1 MALNQWLLLL
11 LLLLLQVLHE
21 VTGTRV
27 KLNMGGFEDVVIAID
42 PQIPEDN
49 KLVDAIKDM
58 VKEASTYLFSA
69 TRQRFYFRTVKVIIP
84 STWKPKN
91 EYQRVTTES
100 YDEADVIVADHY
112 LKHGDDPYTLQYGG
126 CGQPGRY
133 IHFTPNFLTN
143 DKLHN
148 AYGPRGRVFVHEW
161 AHLRWGVFDEYNND
175 APFYTPGGDNLPEA
189 TRCSAGFTGQYI
201 FPLGGKNYRDC
212 KIDHRTQLYEHG
224 CLFVPKR
231 HQDTAASIMYLQ
243 SLPSVTQFCDK
254 SNHNIKAT
262 NMQNKMCNY
271 RSSWEVIM
279 ASPDF
284 ASSSPI
290 TVPPPDPTIS
300 LLQKQERV
308 LCLVLDVSGSM
319 DLNNRTVRLKQAA
332 EIFLLQIIEAGS
344 WVGIV
349 AFNSTAAVK
358 THLKQIINDSVRKT
372 LTEYLPTRT
381 TRGTSICSGVRSGF
395 QVFLHKY
402 GSTKGCEIVLL
413 TDGEDTAISS
423 CFDEVQRS
431 GSIIHT
437 IALGSSA
444 ARELETLA
452 DKTGGLKFSI
462 TDSLDSNSLID
473 AFSGISS
480 GSGDISQ
487 QALQLESR
495 GQSVGSKDQLNGIV
509 TIDKTVGNDTFFVV
523 TWGVSPPGIL
533 LTDPKGREYTE
544 KDFAIDN
551 TNVQTA
557 RLKIDGTA
565 ETGDWIYSIQNTHS
579 GAQVISIAVTTRA
592 ASASV
597 PPLIVKPYTKSDTNK
612 FPSPVVIYAEVSQGF
627 LPVIGAKV
635 TATVEPEIGT
645 PVELELYDDGSGA
658 DILKNDGIY
667 SRYFTSFRGNGRHN
681 IKVRVQGKDQTL
693 RRSRRQSQAFYVAG
707 VIEEDGEIT
716 MNPPKPEPTDDELQ
730 ANLGSVSRI
739 ASGGS
744 FVVSG
749 VPLGG
754 TITDVLPPSQITD
767 LEVKL
772 AEDDDHFCLAW
783 TAPGNDYDTGKAER
797 YEIKMSENPLE
808 LRHGT
813 FDIATSV
820 NTTGLA
826 VEDAGV
832 RQIFR
837 YKPDNFMKENGTSIY
852 FAIRAIDGSSNIGE
866 VSNIARAVV
875 LLPVSPP
882 TPTSPVT
889 TSTAHTTPADQYSV
903 LPTTPSN
910 VKPTCANDTSAINTT
925 METVIIACAS
935 AIIICAI
942 VSITVCVLRKQRYRS
957 YDTCMDITVVNK
969 NASTIL

>member
-1 MALNQWLLLL
+1 MALNHWL

-27 KLNMGGFEDVVIAID
+27 KLNMGGFEDVVIAIN

-49 KLVDAIKDM
+49 KMVDAIKDM

-69 TRQRFYFRTVKVIIP
+69 TRQRFYFKTVKVIIP
-84 STWKPKN
+84 STWEPKN

-100 YDEADVIVADHY
+100 YDKADVIVADHY

-126 CGQPGRY
+126 CGEPGRY

-201 FPLGGKNYRDC
+201 FPLGGKSYRDC

-262 NMQNKMCNY
+262 NLQNKMCNY
-271 RSSWEVIM
+271 RSTWEVIM

-290 TVPPPDPTIS
+290 MVPPPDPTVS
-300 LLQKQERV
+300 LLQKQDRV

-319 DLNNRTVRLKQAA
+319 DANNRTVRLKQAA
-332 EIFLLQIIEAGS
+332 EIFLLQVIEAGS

-349 AFNSTAAVK
+349 TFSSTAAVK
-358 THLKQIINDSVRKT
+358 THLKQISNDSMRKT

-381 TRGTSICSGVRSGF
+381 TRGTNICSGVRSGF

-437 IALGSSA
+437 IALGSNA
-444 ARELETLA
+444 TKDLETLA

-462 TDSLDSNSLID
+462 TDSVDSNSLID
-473 AFSGISS
+473 AFSGLSS

-487 QALQLESR
+487 QSIQLESR
-495 GQSVGSKDQLNGIV
+495 GQSVGSQDQLNGIV

-523 TWGVSPPGIL
+523 TWGTSPPEIL

-551 TNVQTA
+551 TNVRTA

-565 ETGDWIYSIQNTHS
+565 ETGDWIYSIQNTYS
-579 GAQVISIAVTTRA
+579 NAQVISITVTTRA
-592 ASASV
+592 ASVNV
-597 PPLIVKPYTKSDTNK
+597 PPVIVKSFMNSDTNK
-612 FPSPVVIYAEVSQGF
+612 FPSPMVIYAEVSQGF

-635 TATVEPEIGT
+635 IATVEPEIGT
-645 PVELELYDDGSGA
+645 PEEVELFDNGSGA
-658 DILKNDGIY
+658 DLIKNDGIY
-667 SRYFTSFRGNGRHN
+667 SRYFTSLKGNGRHN
-681 IKVRVQGKDQTL
+681 LKVRVEGKDKVL
-693 RRSRRQSQAFYVAG
+693 KRSRRQSQALYIPG
-707 VIEEDGEIT
+707 YTENGNIT
-716 MNPPKPEPTDDELQ
+716 MNPPKPEANVSETD
-730 ANLGSVSRI
+730 LGNVTRI
-739 ASGGS
+739 VSGGT

-749 VPLGG
+749 MSPGG
-754 TITDVLPPSQITD
+754 SHDVLPPCKITD
-767 LEVKL
+767 LEVQQTGDGGFL
-772 AEDDDHFCLAW
+772 LTW
-783 TAPGNDYDTGKAER
+783 TAPGDDYDVGKAEM
-797 YEIKMSENPLE
+797 YEIKMGERPSELTNA
-808 LRHGT
+808 T
-813 FDIATSV
+813 FDRATPV
-820 NTTGLA
+820 DTAGLMTE
-826 VEDAGV
+826 VAGV
-832 RQIFR
+832 KQSFH
-837 YKPDNFMKENGTSIY
+837 YKPVNFTKENGTSIY
-852 FAIRAIDGSSNIGE
+852 FAIRCIDGSDNVGE
-866 VSNIARAVV
+866 ISNIARAVV
-875 LLPVSPP
+875 FLPAWPSSPTRP
-882 TPTSPVT
+882 ITISP
-889 TSTAHTTPADQYSV
+889 TPADNSIILSSPGDKHPGPV
-903 LPTTPSN
+903 DKST
-910 VKPTCANDTSAINTT
+910 III
-925 METVIIACAS
+925 VIIACVS
-935 AIIICAI
+935 VIIFLAVVGIA
-942 VSITVCVLRKQRYRS
+942 VCILRKRKYGNYVTTTTS
-957 YDTCMDITVVNK
+957 TTV
-969 NASTIL
+969 AP

>member
-1 MALNQWLLLL
+1 MALNHWL

-27 KLNMGGFEDVVIAID
+27 KLNMGGFEDVVIAIN

-49 KLVDAIKDM
+49 KMVDAIKDM

-69 TRQRFYFRTVKVIIP
+69 TRQRFYFKTVKVIIP
-84 STWKPKN
+84 STWEPKN

-100 YDEADVIVADHY
+100 YDKADVIVADHY

-126 CGQPGRY
+126 CGEPGRY

-201 FPLGGKNYRDC
+201 FPLGGKSYRDC

-262 NMQNKMCNY
+262 NLQNKMCNY
-271 RSSWEVIM
+271 RSTWEVIM

-290 TVPPPDPTIS
+290 MVPPPDPTVS
-300 LLQKQERV
+300 LLQKQDRV

-319 DLNNRTVRLKQAA
+319 DANNRTVRLKQAA
-332 EIFLLQIIEAGS
+332 EIFLLQVIEAGS

-349 AFNSTAAVK
+349 TFSSTAAVK
-358 THLKQIINDSVRKT
+358 THLKQISNDSMRKT

-381 TRGTSICSGVRSGF
+381 TRGTNICSGVRSGF

-437 IALGSSA
+437 IALGSNA
-444 ARELETLA
+444 TKDLETLA

-462 TDSLDSNSLID
+462 TDSVDSNSLID
-473 AFSGISS
+473 AFSGLSS

-487 QALQLESR
+487 QSIQLESR
-495 GQSVGSKDQLNGIV
+495 GQSVGSQDQLNGIV

-523 TWGVSPPGIL
+523 TWGTSPPEIL

-544 KDFAIDN
+544 KDFAVDN
-551 TNVQTA
+551 TNVRTA

-565 ETGDWIYSIQNTHS
+565 ETGDWIYSIQNTYS
-579 GAQVISIAVTTRA
+579 NAQVISITVTTRA
-592 ASASV
+592 ASVNV
-597 PPLIVKPYTKSDTNK
+597 PPVIVKSFMNSDTNK
-612 FPSPVVIYAEVSQGF
+612 FPSPMVIYAEVSQGF

-635 TATVEPEIGT
+635 IATVEPEIGT
-645 PVELELYDDGSGA
+645 PEEVELFDNGSGA
-658 DILKNDGIY
+658 DLIKNDGIY
-667 SRYFTSFRGNGRHN
+667 SRYFTSLKGNGRHN
-681 IKVRVQGKDQTL
+681 LKVRVEGKDKVL
-693 RRSRRQSQAFYVAG
+693 KRSRRQSQALYIPG
-707 VIEEDGEIT
+707 YTENGNIT
-716 MNPPKPEPTDDELQ
+716 MNPPKPEANVSETD
-730 ANLGSVSRI
+730 LGNVTRI
-739 ASGGS
+739 VSGGT

-749 VPLGG
+749 MSPGG
-754 TITDVLPPSQITD
+754 SHDVLPPCKITD
-767 LEVKL
+767 LEVQQTGDGGFL
-772 AEDDDHFCLAW
+772 LTW
-783 TAPGNDYDTGKAER
+783 TAPGDDYDVGKAEM
-797 YEIKMSENPLE
+797 YEIKMGERPSELTNA
-808 LRHGT
+808 T
-813 FDIATSV
+813 FDRATPV
-820 NTTGLA
+820 DTAGLMTE
-826 VEDAGV
+826 VAGV
-832 RQIFR
+832 KQSFH
-837 YKPDNFMKENGTSIY
+837 YKPVNFTKENGTSIY
-852 FAIRAIDGSSNIGE
+852 FAIRCIDGSDNVGE
-866 VSNIARAVV
+866 ISNIARAVV
-875 LLPVSPP
+875 FLPAWPSSPTRP
-882 TPTSPVT
+882 ITISP
-889 TSTAHTTPADQYSV
+889 TPADNSIILSSPGDKHPGPV
-903 LPTTPSN
+903 DKST
-910 VKPTCANDTSAINTT
+910 III
-925 METVIIACAS
+925 VIIACVS
-935 AIIICAI
+935 VIIFLAVVGIA
-942 VSITVCVLRKQRYRS
+942 VCILRKRKYGNYVTTTTS
-957 YDTCMDITVVNK
+957 TTV
-969 NASTIL
+969 AP